1 MKRVQN
7 YLTPAEAGYYTN
19 TLWESAFKTAF
30 DTLRGDARSR
40 ELSTQPAPA
49 VSAANRKAGRQVRLF
64 GTDFGFSSAQT
75 SQSIN
80 KPHRTTQEGT
90 HGKVR

>member
-1 MKRVQN
+1 MKRAQN
-7 YLTPAEAGYYTN
+7 YLMPAEAGYYTN
-19 TLWESAFKTAF
+19 TLWESAFKAAF

-40 ELSTQPAPA
+40 SLSARPAA
-49 VSAANRKAGRQVRLF
+49 ASASRGRTGAQVRLF
-64 GTDFGFSSAQT
+64 GADFGLSSPQT

>member
-1 MKRVQN
+1 MKRTQS

-19 TLWESAFKTAF
+19 TLWENAFKTAF
-30 DTLRGDARSR
+30 DTLRLDALSR
-40 ELSTQPAPA
+40 GLSAPPADK
-49 VSAANRKAGRQVRLF
+49 SAARRKSGGQVRLF
-64 GTDFGFSSAQT
+64 GTDFGFSSSKT

-80 KPHRTTQEGT
+80 KPHRMTQEGS